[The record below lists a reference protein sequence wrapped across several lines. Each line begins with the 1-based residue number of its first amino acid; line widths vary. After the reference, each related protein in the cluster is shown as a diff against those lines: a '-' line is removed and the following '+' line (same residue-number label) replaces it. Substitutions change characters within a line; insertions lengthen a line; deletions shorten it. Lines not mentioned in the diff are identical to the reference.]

1 MQQEATTTVRVTVK
15 LAKALKAE
23 ARKRGMFMHHILKL
37 AIESYL
43 ASSSKDQAA

>member
-1 MQQEATTTVRVTVK
+1 MQQEPHTTVRVTVR

-37 AIESYL
+37 AIESFIEQ
-43 ASSSKDQAA
+43 SKDKAA